1 MVTAWDK
8 SRGATG
14 EHGEPFPDEVDRS
27 GTGTVYYVEGWY
39 GGEPMDRE
47 DYLAWE
53 REALG
58 GSDRLILEFLPL
70 TEGNV
75 ADLESGNA

>member
-1 MVTAWDK
+1 
-8 SRGATG
+8 
-14 EHGEPFPDEVDRS
+14 
-27 GTGTVYYVEGWY
+27 
-39 GGEPMDRE
+39 MDRE